1 MTGEWMKTTQSG
13 FAIGTDPNEE
23 SKANGRGKDKIIIE
37 FNNNNKDCFNVMF
50 GIQVGGSWGMDVLFT
65 RDEVQ
70 AKRWAHPFTFE
81 KDQPNPMPI
90 LLVGQG
96 SRRATHH
103 FVLLNVSFP
112 LPNVCIMIMLLE

>member
-37 FNNNNKDCFNVMF
+37 
-50 GIQVGGSWGMDVLFT
+50 VGGSWGMDVLFT